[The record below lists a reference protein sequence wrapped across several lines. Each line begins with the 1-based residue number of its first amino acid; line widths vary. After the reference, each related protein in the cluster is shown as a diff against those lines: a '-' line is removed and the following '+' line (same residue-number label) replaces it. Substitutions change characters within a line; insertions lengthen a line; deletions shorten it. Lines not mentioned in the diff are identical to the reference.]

1 MKKRGHKPDA
11 HTYTIMLRGFTA
23 NVKEPQAVEN
33 ALSVYN
39 SMFAPS
45 SAVTP
50 NIIHTNAVI
59 NVCSRGKAMDALW
72 SVAGRLP
79 EKGPGAPDKWTFTT
93 ILNALASNAQT
104 RASALQQSQS
114 LEDRDDHVQ
123 KVFDEAVAD
132 GRKLWGDV
140 VERWRKGDLMVD
152 QPLVCA
158 MGRLL
163 LLGSRWSGW
172 EDVFGLVEQT
182 MRIPRWTPAGED
194 QKTLPPPESEF
205 QPVDIPF
212 PNTAGSRQ
220 AGMGHSGE
228 AGAGRVEAGASS
240 TSVYARPGN
249 NALSMLIQAAIMTKN
264 VRAGKMY
271 WELLTDANGPY
282 QLEPDA
288 ANLASYLRL
297 LRISRSSKLVVDLLR
312 SELLTRNKKT
322 SAQDFFRRG
331 TFVISMS
338 TCMRDKNNPNAF
350 EHASRVMDV
359 MQESLGPSEEMDPR
373 VMDMYVNLAV
383 LTTPGLGSASPWREM
398 EFEKDAAKNHAMRAL
413 KRLGPDVVNVKN
425 LMKQRVLEE
434 EFRDRPG
441 KRREEEKQTGQSV
454 DDLAAFLRSMVGAY
468 DRLLTKG
475 AEAGVARGLLE
486 EWLGQ
491 KRKLSA
497 FVTKMVGG
505 VRYTSGRGVG
515 NEADREAEEEE
526 DVGPKEIAEMKD
538 KRWERNP
545 VPQRQGPLSK
555 AEQRVERVKRDFPRP
570 RKIMRTYGGRD
581 RVPAGRFSGMG
592 SKLERKDEN
601 FQQETARKARF
612 KDELPSAQDVQE
624 RQQRQQIQKEGG
636 VVVKGWG
643 TAFGEMER
651 NQRGRGEGTSRG
663 MAL

>member
-33 ALSVYN
+33 ALGIYN
-39 SMFAPS
+39 SMFAPN

-59 NVCSRGKAMDALW
+59 NVCARGKAMDALW

-104 RASALQQSQS
+104 RASALQQSES
-114 LEDRDDHVQ
+114 LEDRDDHVR

-140 VERWRKGDLMVD
+140 VERWRKGDLVVD

-205 QPVDIPF
+205 QPVDILF
-212 PNTAGSRQ
+212 PNTEASGKAR
-220 AGMGHSGE
+220 MGYSGE
-228 AGAGRVEAGASS
+228 AGAGPGEAGAPN

-271 WELLTDANGPY
+271 WDLLTDANGPY
-282 QLEPDA
+282 KLEPDA

-297 LRISRSSKLVVDLLR
+297 LRISRSSKVIVDLLR
-312 SELLTRNKKT
+312 SELLTQNKAL
-322 SAQDFFRRG
+322 AQEFFKRG

-338 TCMRDKNNPNAF
+338 TCVRDKNNPNAF

-359 MQESLGPSEEMDPR
+359 MQERLGPSGEMDPR
-373 VMDMYVNLAV
+373 IMDMYVNLAV
-383 LTTPGLGSASPWREM
+383 LTTPGLGNASPWREM

-441 KRREEEKQTGQSV
+441 KRREDEKQTGPSV

-475 AEAGVARGLLE
+475 AEAGVERGLLE

-515 NEADREAEEEE
+515 DEADGEGEEEE
-526 DVGPKEIAEMKD
+526 EGVEPKEIADMKD

-545 VPQRQGPLSK
+545 VPQRKGPLSK

-570 RKIMRTYGGRD
+570 RKIMRTYDRRD
-581 RVPAGRFSGMG
+581 KVPRSSFSGMG
-592 SKLERKDEN
+592 AKQERRDED
-601 FQQETARKARF
+601 FQRETERRERF
-612 KDELPSAQDVQE
+612 KDEFPSTQDV
-624 RQQRQQIQKEGG
+624 QQRQQIQQIQREGG

-651 NQRGRGEGTSRG
+651 DQRGRGQGTSRG